1 MRKLTI
7 LATVL
12 LFSAL
17 SWGQKIQV
25 HEQMEDIGG
34 GKNNALVVTI
44 YGADEGDVE
53 KAWKSMMK
61 DYGAKVSSEKGG
73 IMKGSNAIIKEMGD
87 KPIDLYARFDTKK
100 EEIELVVA
108 FDLGGAYLSSSAHAD
123 KYKVAE
129 KIMHDFGVKM
139 TAEAITEKQKTQQ
152 KALDKLTSQ
161 EKDLEKENKNL
172 NSDIDDYQ
180 NKIKKAQDAIVKN
193 KDEQAKKQTEISNQ
207 QKVVEE
213 LDKKAKEVK

>member
-87 KPIDLYARFDTKK
+87 KPIDLYARFDNKK

-172 NSDIDDYQ
+172 
-180 NKIKKAQDAIVKN
+180 
-193 KDEQAKKQTEISNQ
+193 
-207 QKVVEE
+207 
-213 LDKKAKEVK
+213 